1 MPPLAAAAEILAS
14 PVAYTRM
21 PQASARPTLGA
32 VAAGPAENRPLMLVV
47 VGAVTGPWPMAAH
60 PLRSAA
66 HVKASIEPFSMG
78 GPPLTVPS
86 PVRPDSGD
94 SKVPA
99 PGLPWATRRRSR
111 MRLPLEDV
119 TVIDLSHALAGP
131 F

>member
-21 PQASARPTLGA
+21 PQASARPTFGA
-32 VAAGPAENRPLMLVV
+32 VAAGPAETGPFMLMVI
-47 VGAVTGPWPMAAH
+47 GAVTGPWPMAAH

-66 HVKASIEPFSMG
+66 HVTASIEPFSMG

-99 PGLPWATRRRSR
+99 RTN
-111 MRLPLEDV
+111 
-119 TVIDLSHALAGP
+119 LAVSAAFGEMWWP
-131 F
+131 FRQRPHVEVAAAMAS

>member
-21 PQASARPTLGA
+21 PQASARPTFGA
-32 VAAGPAENRPLMLVV
+32 VAAGPAETGPFMLMVI
-47 VGAVTGPWPMAAH
+47 GAMTGPWPMAAH

-66 HVKASIEPFSMG
+66 HVTASIEPFSMG
-78 GPPLTVPS
+78 GPPYTVPS

-99 PGLPWATRRRSR
+99 PCSHLTRPLGYHGPRGDEAACACRSKTS
-111 MRLPLEDV
+111 P
-119 TVIDLSHALAGP
+119 S
-131 F
+131 